1 MRLIYTIASL
11 CYLFIRLNLQ
21 VELAYID
28 HGGILP
34 YVIRILIKQW
44 YFVFPFLVR
53 LLRYT
58 RACMDT
64 CMCDTVMYGTQ

>member
-11 CYLFIRLNLQ
+11 YYLFISLNLQ

-44 YFVFPFLVR
+44 YILFFPF
-53 LLRYT
+53 
-58 RACMDT
+58 
-64 CMCDTVMYGTQ
+64 